1 MLFLQLAFAVFLL
14 IYMDMACYFMSS
26 SLRSNR
32 HLLCYSLTGD
42 ICFFL
47 LMWSEC
53 LCPFPTP
60 ASPNSYIEIL
70 TSKCDSISKWGLWEV
85 IRSWGWGLGQ
95 WDWCPY

>member
-14 IYMDMACYFMSS
+14 IYLDMVCYFMSS

-32 HLLCYSLTGD
+32 HLLRYSLTGD

-47 LMWSEC
+47 LIWSEC

-60 ASPNSYIEIL
+60 DSPNSYVEIL
-70 TSKCDSISKWGLWEV
+70 TSKGDSKWGLWEV
-85 IRSWGWGLGQ
+85 IRS
-95 WDWCPY
+95 

>member
-32 HLLCYSLTGD
+32 HLLRYSLTGD

-53 LCPFPTP
+53 LCLFPTP

-70 TSKCDSISKWGLWEV
+70 TSIWITHLTDLSYSVSSISK
-85 IRSWGWGLGQ
+85 RSN
-95 WDWCPY
+95 